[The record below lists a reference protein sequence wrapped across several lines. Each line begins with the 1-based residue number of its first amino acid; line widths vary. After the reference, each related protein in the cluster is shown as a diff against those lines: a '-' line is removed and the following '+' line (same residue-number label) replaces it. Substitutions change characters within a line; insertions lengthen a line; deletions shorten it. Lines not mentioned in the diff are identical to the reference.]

1 MEQRERE
8 RERESRMRMRS
19 PPSEAE
25 SHESLKRRK
34 EEIKNNAHDR
44 EVSSVF
50 ELITFIA
57 IIFFAVKMFIITKRL
72 FISVHV

>member
-1 MEQRERE
+1 MEQRERD

-34 EEIKNNAHDR
+34 EEIKSNAHDR
-44 EVSSVF
+44 EVS
-50 ELITFIA
+50 
-57 IIFFAVKMFIITKRL
+57 
-72 FISVHV
+72 

>member
-44 EVSSVF
+44 EVSSV
-50 ELITFIA
+50 
-57 IIFFAVKMFIITKRL
+57 
-72 FISVHV
+72 

>member
-34 EEIKNNAHDR
+34 EEIKSNAHDR
-44 EVSSVF
+44 EVSSSTFCVYVF
-50 ELITFIA
+50 DFIDS
-57 IIFFAVKMFIITKRL
+57 IYVSL
-72 FISVHV
+72 GVQ